1 MSAPEL
7 VVTIRDQVV
16 RRRPVDDRERVALV
30 SFVQQLDALTDAG
43 VDPFDEAGGKVH
55 VTGSAIV
62 VGRRGVVLHMHK
74 RLNLWLQPGGHID
87 AGETPWDAA
96 RREAHEETGLDVTF
110 PEGGPRLVHV
120 DVHPGP
126 RKHTHLDLRYLL
138 EAPDITPT
146 PPPGESQEVRWFP
159 WHKAIRVAEAGL
171 EGALRALQPGQPTLR
186 PARGNDSGDCAAVYL
201 RSRRFALPDVPVV
214 HDDGDV
220 RRWMADEVIA
230 HADVTVAEVDGTV
243 VGLMVLS
250 ADARPRTG
258 WIEQLYIDPAW
269 IGRGVGEQFVDRA
282 KSAHPDGLQLW
293 TFAVN
298 EPARRFY
305 ERLGFDEI
313 EQTDG
318 AGNEEREP
326 DVRYRW
332 QPNTA
337 DPAR

>member
-1 MSAPEL
+1 M
-7 VVTIRDQVV
+7 
-16 RRRPVDDRERVALV
+16 RRLPVDDRERTALV
-30 SFVQQLDALTDAG
+30 AFVQHLDALTSSGA
-43 VDPFDEAGGKVH
+43 DPFAEAAGRVH

-62 VGRRGVVLHMHK
+62 MGRRGVVLHLHK
-74 RLNLWLQPGGHID
+74 RMNLWLQPGGHIE

-110 PEGGPRLVHV
+110 AAGGPQLVHV

-126 RKHTHLDLRYLL
+126 RKHIHLDLRYLL
-138 EAPDITPT
+138 EAPDVTPA

-159 WHKAIRVAEAGL
+159 WYKAIRVAEAGL

-186 PARGNDSGDCAAVYL
+186 PARGNDAGDCAAVYL
-201 RSRRFALPDVPVV
+201 RSRRFALPTVPVV
-214 HDDGDV
+214 HDDSDV

-230 HADVTVAEVDGTV
+230 HADVTVAEVDGMV

-250 ADARPRTG
+250 TDAKRRSG

-269 IGRGVGEQFVDRA
+269 IGRGLGEQFVDRA
-282 KSAHPDGLQLW
+282 KSALPDGLQLW

-305 ERLGFDEI
+305 ARVGFDEV

-326 DVRYRW
+326 DVRSRW
-332 QPNTA
+332 QPGTS